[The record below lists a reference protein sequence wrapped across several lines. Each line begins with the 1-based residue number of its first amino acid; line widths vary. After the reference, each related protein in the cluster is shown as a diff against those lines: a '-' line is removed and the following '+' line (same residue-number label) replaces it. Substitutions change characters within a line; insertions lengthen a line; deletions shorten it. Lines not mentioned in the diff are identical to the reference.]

1 MRLLLAEDDPLLGDG
16 LQVALR
22 RAGYTV
28 DWLTDGA
35 AALAALRADPF
46 DIAVLDLGLP
56 RLDGLRLITAARSAG
71 ITLPILVL
79 TARDRLGDRVDALDA
94 GADDFVGKP
103 FQPEELLARLRAL
116 GRRGAG
122 RSRNE
127 LSHGDIVL
135 DPQRFEASI
144 GGRRVDLPRREF
156 LLLRALVESGGR
168 LVSRER
174 LQQQLYGWDE
184 DVGSNALE
192 VHVHHLRRKL
202 GAERIRTVRGVGYA
216 LDAPA

>member
-35 AALAALRADPF
+35 DVLAALRADPF
-46 DIAVLDLGLP
+46 DVAVLDLGLP
-56 RLDGLRLITAARSAG
+56 RLDGLQLITAARSAG
-71 ITLPILVL
+71 IGVPILVL
-79 TARDRLGDRVDALDA
+79 TARDRLSDRVDALDA

-116 GRRGAG
+116 LRRRAG
-122 RSRNE
+122 RCSNA
-127 LSHGDIVL
+127 LTHGDIVL
-135 DPQRFEASI
+135 DPQRFEAAV
-144 GGRRVDLPRREF
+144 GERRLDLPRREF
-156 LLLRALVESGGR
+156 LLLRALVEAAGR

-184 DVGSNALE
+184 DVGSNAIE

-202 GAERIRTVRGVGYA
+202 GAERIRTVRGVGYV
-216 LDAPA
+216 LDAPT